1 MTVIRPK
8 SATINP
14 LQTGPEMY
22 APANRWVPE
31 EPTNSARVVVTRQTV
46 SRPQSNEGSNA
57 RLDALIGHLVGSS
70 MDEIDNV
77 IRELEMMRELLRNE
91 GERISRDIAAYAGL
105 SQASMAA
112 VKSLSDSIENWKD
125 SR

>member
-1 MTVIRPK
+1 
-8 SATINP
+8 
-14 LQTGPEMY
+14 MY